1 MRTNEH
7 TIDCT
12 GDAVVGDEICFERA
26 TYVGKY
32 PNSRFASMETI
43 IGKIVNDSYGAAKQQ
58 HTFTILLDDGTKICV
73 KGRNVY
79 RNGVHRKP
87 WANETERGAALDE
100 KHGRGDRARK
110 ARDVRRE
117 LEGYHQ

>member
-1 MRTNEH
+1 MRTEHH

-26 TYVGKY
+26 TYTGSY
-32 PNSRFASMETI
+32 PNSKFAGMETI
-43 IGKIVNDSYGAAKQQ
+43 AGKIVKDSYGAEKQQ
-58 HTFTILLDDGTKICV
+58 HTFTIELEGGARIRV

-87 WANETERGAALDE
+87 WPNEADRGKALDE
-100 KHGRGDRARK
+100 KHERGSRARK
-110 ARDVRRE
+110 ARDMRRE
-117 LEGYHQ
+117 TEGYFN